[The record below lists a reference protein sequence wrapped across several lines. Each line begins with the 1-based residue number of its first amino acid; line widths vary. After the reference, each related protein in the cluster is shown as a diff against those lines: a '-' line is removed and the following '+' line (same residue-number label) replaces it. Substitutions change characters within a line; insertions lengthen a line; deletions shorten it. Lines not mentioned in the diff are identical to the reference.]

1 MYNALSRAS
10 VVIQLQQDVEQYEA
24 TVVSTNGVI
33 LQPYDTSTTLIGSV
47 LKNKE
52 DITDKIKDIRW
63 TKWNPSADNLIE
75 CPDWNRTH
83 KGSHIIE
90 VSKEDVDSKSI
101 FTFEAYNTKGE
112 LLCTASMSIIDIN
125 DLLVNTEKP
134 LNPYPGQLWI
144 DERTEPATLYVWN
157 GYKWVIVGSVGTVVK
172 NLLRNTAFL
181 FNTDFWD
188 IVGDTR
194 LSFAPYGVDY
204 LGHRFLKM
212 ASGVLTD
219 ERRGISQTTE
229 DIIGTGAEYSFQ
241 MLYYSKEDTQTY
253 SNNIKVNIYSVNSY
267 GDETLITTKTVQA
280 KADIKRLFFVF
291 ETRLDTKDIKV
302 EILGEE
308 GHRYNFFV
316 GEIAL
321 YNTANDYPWTMHPL
335 DLQLYGYTQE
345 ELWNILSNNGK
356 IQGIFTRI
364 NPETGQLEYYINATY
379 IGAGKMKAEYL
390 DAYNLRVLRKDDDI
404 VTLEIT
410 DNGDVNLRVN
420 TLIINSANKTIE
432 DIVSQIY
439 MDQNRIELKVDNYK
453 DELSS
458 KISQTAEEIRL
469 EVKNTKEELESN
481 ISQTAEQIKLE
492 VKNNKDEL
500 ESSITQTA
508 EQIRA
513 EVKDTKDQLESSITQ
528 TASEIRAEVKDIN
541 DGLSST
547 ISQTAEQIRAE
558 VKDVNDNLTSSIT
571 QTASQIRLEVSDMD
585 DRLTSSITQTADSI
599 RSEVSDMD
607 ERLTSSIT
615 QTATD
620 IRSEVKD
627 INDNLTSSIT
637 QTAKDIRS
645 EVSELDKKVSSV
657 TQSADQIKAEVKDLE
672 ENLTSS
678 ITQTA
683 KDIRAEVKDIND
695 NLTSNITQ
703 TAKDIRAE
711 VSDLNNNLTSSITQT
726 AKDIRSE
733 VKDINDN
740 LTSSI
745 TQTAS
750 DIRSEVKD
758 INDNLT
764 SSITQTASD
773 IRSEV
778 SDLDKNLSSKI
789 DQTAK
794 DINLK
799 VADNTKNI
807 SSLIDITAEGVYID
821 SNGSL
826 VDINGEGVTIKA
838 TDITLDASNIHLE
851 GYTTINQGFSIDKE
865 GNMTAKDGKFS
876 GTITSTNIN
885 SSTITGTTVT
895 GGKIIGTV
903 IQNAETNP
911 TFSVSAEGV
920 ITGAAIKGGSIG
932 IGGSKYDAFTVDN
945 DGNCKISKGSIS
957 IGGNF
962 VVGTNGI
969 LTATGANFTGS
980 INAGSSITGTDI
992 NGGTITGTTIK
1003 NTNNTFSIDGNGNIS
1018 GGSITIKDN
1027 FKVTSDGKL
1036 TAKNASFTGNINS
1049 GSTITGATIKNTS
1062 GTFQVDA
1069 DGNIKGAAITG
1080 SSVSGGTITGATI
1093 QNSSGSFKV
1102 DGNGNVKGA
1111 SISGS
1116 SISGGTITGATIQNS
1131 DGSFKVDANG
1141 NVKGAAISGG
1151 TIKGTA
1157 ISGGSLSIGDGFSV
1171 NTSGVLTAT
1180 GANITGTITSTN
1192 GKIGGYTIGEHK
1204 LTATNVGM
1212 CSNSNVEWAF
1222 WAGAN
1227 AGADAPFHVGHNG
1240 YLYASNA
1247 TITGNITATSGSF
1260 TGTITARQ
1268 GEIGGFTIN
1277 ETTLKGTNVG
1287 LCSSTG
1293 EWAFWAGA
1301 STGGASAF
1309 HVGHDGKLYSSSANI
1324 SGSISGSTITASS
1337 FSDPN
1342 NFFVVDSDG
1351 TVTAQSINIKGE
1363 VSAETF
1369 VGEYL
1374 AIPWYSKTL
1383 TKNMTCYIR
1392 ANYTY
1397 PINENNEIDVNQ
1409 ILEDG
1414 IYASFDDLQ
1423 DYVPRNLNG
1432 YTLTVNF
1439 ESDITDQL
1447 NIDNFNNGTVRIA
1460 FNGHTLKGNIR
1471 AIGRSLEILIYGNK
1485 PGSTKG
1491 STRGKIVPGK
1501 NGYLYNN
1508 YTYCIVGDKCRITVY
1523 DIDLYAGTTATSSNI
1538 IGNNGI
1544 CCTNGAVGYLSAIK
1558 AINEPYALVRSH
1570 SVSHVYVES
1579 SSGRSK
1585 DCTFQAISGSIM
1597 HLNDTTQAGTTG
1609 SKGTTY
1615 TKDNAKIF
1623 ADGVKYDNNTPVVD
1637 PTPVE
1642 PPKNNTITVT
1652 KTIKSTAGRSWRTS
1666 GDNPNSWSTESI
1678 VRQGQWTT
1686 GYGKNKGY
1694 WFFGNDIYN
1703 ILQNNKNTVTSMTI
1717 KITRNSGGAN
1727 AAVDHY
1733 LRAHTISSKPNG
1745 APSDYLGTS
1754 TLNKK
1759 FSLAVGNSTTLS
1771 LSSTEIANL
1780 KSSKAKGFGLYN
1792 SNFTTGKNGPYSC
1805 CSSSCT
1811 VTIKYKTTES

>member
-52 DITDKIKDIRW
+52 DITNKIKDIRW

-75 CPDWNRTH
+75 CPEWNRTH

-112 LLCTASMSIIDIN
+112 LLCTASISIIDIN

-181 FNTDFWD
+181 FNTDYWD

-229 DIIGTGAEYSFQ
+229 DIIGTGSEYSFQ

-469 EVKNTKEELESN
+469 EVKNTKEDLESN

-508 EQIRA
+508 EQIRS

-547 ISQTAEQIRAE
+547 ISQTAEEIRAE
-558 VKDVNDNLTSSIT
+558 VKDVNDNLTSTIT
-571 QTASQIRLEVSDMD
+571 QTASQIRAEVSDMD
-585 DRLTSSITQTADSI
+585 DRLTSSITQTAESI

-750 DIRSEVKD
+750 DIRSEV
-758 INDNLT
+758 
-764 SSITQTASD
+764 
-773 IRSEV
+773 

-838 TDITLDASNIHLE
+838 TDVTLDASNIHLE

-876 GTITSTNIN
+876 GTITSTNIS

-945 DGNCKISKGSIS
+945 NGNCNITKGSIS

-980 INAGSSITGTDI
+980 INAGSSITGASI
-992 NGGTITGTTIK
+992 SGGTI
-1003 NTNNTFSIDGNGNIS
+1003 SIGNGNFVVDKDGILTAKGAKIDGVMDATTGYIAGFKIS
-1018 GGSITIKDN
+1018 DNTLTATNVGINSSSSSSAIAFWAGSDTAGSAPFRVSN
-1027 FKVTSDGKL
+1027 SGKL
-1036 TAKNASFTGNINS
+1036 TANNVSITGGTLDINNGNFHVDSNGVLTAKSGNFHGDITS
-1049 GSTITGATIKNTS
+1049 GSTITGATI
-1062 GTFQVDA
+1062 
-1069 DGNIKGAAITG
+1069 
-1080 SSVSGGTITGATI
+1080 
-1093 QNSSGSFKV
+1093 
-1102 DGNGNVKGA
+1102 
-1111 SISGS
+1111 
-1116 SISGGTITGATIQNS
+1116 
-1131 DGSFKVDANG
+1131 
-1141 NVKGAAISGG
+1141 
-1151 TIKGTA
+1151 
-1157 ISGGSLSIGDGFSV
+1157 SGGSLSIGDNFTV
-1171 NTSGVLTAT
+1171 DTSGVLTAKGANISGT
-1180 GANITGTITSTN
+1180 ITANNGTIGGYTIDSYTLKGDDVGMSSNSAYAFWAGSSTDKDAPFKVGHNGWLYASNANITGTISATK
-1192 GKIGGYTIGEHK
+1192 GKIGGYTIGDYI
-1204 LTATNVGM
+1204 LSGSTVGM
-1212 CSNSNVEWAF
+1212 CSNVNVEWAF
-1222 WAGAN
+1222 WAGADN
-1227 AGADAPFHVGHNG
+1227 GSNAPFHVGHNG
-1240 YLYASNA
+1240 KMYA
-1247 TITGNITATSGSF
+1247 T
-1260 TGTITARQ
+1260 
-1268 GEIGGFTIN
+1268 
-1277 ETTLKGTNVG
+1277 
-1287 LCSSTG
+1287 
-1293 EWAFWAGA
+1293 
-1301 STGGASAF
+1301 
-1309 HVGHDGKLYSSSANI
+1309 DANI
-1324 SGSISGSTITASS
+1324 SGIMTSSEIIGSVFRNDDSS
-1337 FSDPN
+1337 FTVKPN
-1342 NFFVVDSDG
+1342 GDIIGASVTSVNKNNEG
-1351 TVTAQSINIKGE
+1351 TVVGYASYSPEGMEIYATNADKPTAYFTTAGSYVDDLKVDELSYYPMVRQANRNNVPSTFY
-1363 VSAETF
+1363 VSDQAT
-1369 VGEYL
+1369 GDG
-1374 AIPWYSKTL
+1374 SG
-1383 TKNMTCYIR
+1383 R
-1392 ANYTY
+1392 
-1397 PINENNEIDVNQ
+1397 NENNYCDSIQDIIQSIWTDYGQVLCKNITIVVKSGSKITDDISIRGFGGWSDLTIKWEYNTQ
-1409 ILEDG
+1409 FWGTILVADNT
-1414 IYASFDDLQ
+1414 I
-1423 DYVPRNLNG
+1423 R
-1432 YTLTVNF
+1432 VNF
-1439 ESDITDQL
+1439 IGQTDGTDITFDPKTDLTEMRRRARFYTTPGQNGINVRNAYFSIQNFVALCNRSSGYDESYFISYNYGARGYVTCMDINNYKYAIYSGRGSTAGITNCCGDVKYYYYGAGGGIIVSGRRVPACSSGALTGESDGMVFFHTNYSPIMYTSMYKY
-1447 NIDNFNNGTVRIA
+1447 GTYSYK
-1460 FNGHTLKGNIR
+1460 NSSGNT
-1471 AIGRSLEILIYGNK
+1471 GD
-1485 PGSTKG
+1485 GST
-1491 STRGKIVPGK
+1491 GKVPVTK
-1501 NGYLYNN
+1501 
-1508 YTYCIVGDKCRITVY
+1508 
-1523 DIDLYAGTTATSSNI
+1523 
-1538 IGNNGI
+1538 
-1544 CCTNGAVGYLSAIK
+1544 
-1558 AINEPYALVRSH
+1558 
-1570 SVSHVYVES
+1570 
-1579 SSGRSK
+1579 
-1585 DCTFQAISGSIM
+1585 
-1597 HLNDTTQAGTTG
+1597 
-1609 SKGTTY
+1609 TTY
-1615 TKDNAKIF
+1615 TKTIALTNLRTTVSGSGATTSGKSGITGQGKWGSYKLHTGHATIPSSILNTLKAGNCTINNAWLIVTRQNTVHGYTGEVPYPVIDLGGARQSASGYKI
-1623 ADGVKYDNNTPVVD
+1623 AQGS
-1637 PTPVE
+1637 
-1642 PPKNNTITVT
+1642 T
-1652 KTIKSTAGRSWRTS
+1652 KTIPL
-1666 GDNPNSWSTESI
+1666 N
-1678 VRQGQWTT
+1678 
-1686 GYGKNKGY
+1686 
-1694 WFFGNDIYN
+1694 NDI
-1703 ILQNNKNTVTSMTI
+1703 KS
-1717 KITRNSGGAN
+1717 A
-1727 AAVDHY
+1727 
-1733 LRAHTISSKPNG
+1733 
-1745 APSDYLGTS
+1745 
-1754 TLNKK
+1754 
-1759 FSLAVGNSTTLS
+1759 
-1771 LSSTEIANL
+1771 L
-1780 KSSKAKGFGLYN
+1780 KSGASDLKFVGEG
-1792 SNFTTGKNGPYSC
+1792 YSQYMF
-1805 CSSSCT
+1805 CSS
-1811 VTIKYKTTES
+1811 VKLKVNYTITG

>member
-75 CPDWNRTH
+75 CPEWNRTH

-112 LLCTASMSIIDIN
+112 LLCTSSISIIDIN

-181 FNTDFWD
+181 FNTDYWD

-469 EVKNTKEELESN
+469 EVKNTKEDLESN
-481 ISQTAEQIKLE
+481 ISQTAEQIRLE

-547 ISQTAEQIRAE
+547 ISQTAEEIRAE
-558 VKDVNDNLTSSIT
+558 VKDVNDNLTSTIT
-571 QTASQIRLEVSDMD
+571 QTASQIRAEVSDMD

-695 NLTSNITQ
+695 NLTSSITQ

-745 TQTAS
+745 TQTAK

-807 SSLIDITAEGVYID
+807 SSLISITADGIYLD

-980 INAGSSITGTDI
+980 INAGSSITGTNI
-992 NGGTITGTTIK
+992 SGGTITGTTIK
-1003 NTNNTFSIDGNGNIS
+1003 NTNNTFSIDDNGNIS
-1018 GGSITIKDN
+1018 GGSITIGDN
-1027 FKVTSDGKL
+1027 FKVTNDGKL

-1069 DGNIKGAAITG
+1069 NGNIKGAAITG
-1080 SSVSGGTITGATI
+1080 SSVSGGSITGT
-1093 QNSSGSFKV
+1093 
-1102 DGNGNVKGA
+1102 
-1111 SISGS
+1111 
-1116 SISGGTITGATIQNS
+1116 T
-1131 DGSFKVDANG
+1131 
-1141 NVKGAAISGG
+1141 
-1151 TIKGTA
+1151 

-1227 AGADAPFHVGHNG
+1227 SGVDAPFHVGHNG

-1260 TGTITARQ
+1260 TGTITAKQ
-1268 GEIGGFTIN
+1268 GGIGGFTIN

-1523 DIDLYAGTTATSSNI
+1523 DIDLYAGTTATSSDI

-1642 PPKNNTITVT
+1642 PPKSNTITVT

-1666 GDNPNSWSTESI
+1666 GDYPNTWSTESI

-1759 FSLAVGNSTTLS
+1759 FSLAVGSSITLT

>member
-24 TVVSTNGVI
+24 AVVSTNGVI

-47 LKNKE
+47 LKNKK

-63 TKWNPSADNLIE
+63 TKWNPSEDNLIE

-83 KGSHIIE
+83 NGSHIIE

-112 LLCTASMSIIDIN
+112 LLCTASISIIDIN

-134 LNPYPGQLWI
+134 SNPYPGQLWI
-144 DERTEPATLYVWN
+144 DEETEPATLYVWN
-157 GYKWVIVGSVGTVVK
+157 GYKWVIVGSIGTVVK
-172 NLLRNTAFL
+172 NLLRNTSFL
-181 FNTDFWD
+181 FNTDFWG

-212 ASGVLTD
+212 ASDVLTD

-253 SNNIKVNIYSVNSY
+253 SNNIKVNVYSVNSH
-267 GDETLITTKTVQA
+267 GDEALITTKTVQA

-291 ETRLDTKDIKV
+291 KTRLDTKDIKV

-345 ELWNILSNNGK
+345 KLWNILSNNGK
-356 IQGIFTRI
+356 IQGIFTRT
-364 NPETGQLEYYINATY
+364 NPETGQLEYYINASY

-404 VTLEIT
+404 TTLEIT
-410 DNGDVNLRVN
+410 ENGDVNLRVN
-420 TLIINSANKTIE
+420 TLVINSANKTIE

-439 MDQNRIELKVDNYK
+439 VDQGKIELKVDNYK
-453 DELSS
+453 EELSS
-458 KISQTAEEIRL
+458 SITQTAAEIRL

-481 ISQTAEQIKLE
+481 ISQTAKEIRSEVKNNKEELESSISQTAKDIRLE
-492 VKNNKDEL
+492 VKNNKEEL
-500 ESSITQTA
+500 E
-508 EQIRA
+508 
-513 EVKDTKDQLESSITQ
+513 
-528 TASEIRAEVKDIN
+528 
-541 DGLSST
+541 
-547 ISQTAEQIRAE
+547 
-558 VKDVNDNLTSSIT
+558 
-571 QTASQIRLEVSDMD
+571 
-585 DRLTSSITQTADSI
+585 
-599 RSEVSDMD
+599 
-607 ERLTSSIT
+607 
-615 QTATD
+615 
-620 IRSEVKD
+620 
-627 INDNLTSSIT
+627 SSIT
-637 QTAKDIRS
+637 QTAKDIR
-645 EVSELDKKVSSV
+645 L
-657 TQSADQIKAEVKDLE
+657 EVKNAKEELE
-672 ENLTSS
+672 
-678 ITQTA
+678 
-683 KDIRAEVKDIND
+683 
-695 NLTSNITQ
+695 SNITQ
-703 TAKDIRAE
+703 TAKDIRLE
-711 VSDLNNNLTSSITQT
+711 VKNTKEELESNITQT
-726 AKDIRSE
+726 AKE
-733 VKDINDN
+733 
-740 LTSSI
+740 
-745 TQTAS
+745 
-750 DIRSEVKD
+750 
-758 INDNLT
+758 
-764 SSITQTASD
+764 
-773 IRSEV
+773 
-778 SDLDKNLSSKI
+778 
-789 DQTAK
+789 
-794 DINLK
+794 INLK
-799 VADNTKNI
+799 VSDNANNI
-807 SSLIDITAEGVYID
+807 SSLIGITADGVYLD

-826 VDINGEGVTIKA
+826 VDINGKGVTIKT
-838 TDITLDASNIHLE
+838 TDITLDASSIHLE

-876 GTITSTNIN
+876 GTITGSTIEGGSIGIGGTEYDAFIVDSDGNCKITKGSITIGDKFSVGTDGVLTATDAHFTGSIDAG
-885 SSTITGTTVT
+885 SSITGTDISGGTITGTTIRNESSTFFIDENGNISGGSITIGNNFKVT
-895 GGKIIGTV
+895 SDGKLTAKSANFTGNINSGSTITGST
-903 IQNAETNP
+903 IKNASN
-911 TFSVSAEGV
+911 TFSISEDG
-920 ITGAAIKGGSIG
+920 AIKGGSIG

-945 DGNCKISKGSIS
+945 NGNCKITKGSIS

-980 INAGSSITGTDI
+980 INAGSSITGTNI
-992 NGGTITGTTIK
+992 SGGTITGTTIK
-1003 NTNNTFSIDGNGNIS
+1003 NTNNTFSIDDNGHIS
-1018 GGSITIKDN
+1018 GGSITIGDN

-1036 TAKNASFTGNINS
+1036 TAKSASFTGNINS
-1049 GSTITGATIKNTS
+1049 GSTITGATIKNSS

-1069 DGNIKGAAITG
+1069 NGNIKGAAITG
-1080 SSVSGGTITGATI
+1080 SSISGTSVSGGTITGATI

-1102 DGNGNVKGA
+1102 D
-1111 SISGS
+1111 
-1116 SISGGTITGATIQNS
+1116 
-1131 DGSFKVDANG
+1131 ANG
-1141 NVKGAAISGG
+1141 NVKGAAISGSSVSGG
-1151 TIKGTA
+1151 TITGTT
-1157 ISGGSLSIGDGFSV
+1157 ISGGSLSIGDNFSV
-1171 NTSGVLTAT
+1171 NTSGVLTAKE
-1180 GANITGTITSTN
+1180 ANITGTITSTDGN
-1192 GKIGGYTIGEHK
+1192 IGGYTIGEHK

-1212 CSNSNVEWAF
+1212 CSNSSVEWAF

-1227 AGADAPFHVGHNG
+1227 AGADAPFHVGHDG
-1240 YLYASNA
+1240 SLYATKA
-1247 TITGNITATSGSF
+1247 TITGDITATSGSF
-1260 TGTITARQ
+1260 TGTITAEQ
-1268 GEIGGFTIN
+1268 GEIGGFTIGQ
-1277 ETTLKGTNVG
+1277 TTLKGTNVG

-1301 STGGASAF
+1301 STGGDSAF

-1324 SGSISGSTITASS
+1324 SGTISSSTITASS

-1342 NFFVVDSDG
+1342 NFFIVDSDG
-1351 TVTAQSINIKGE
+1351 TVTAQSINIEGE
-1363 VSAETF
+1363 VSAEKV

-1374 AIPWYSKTL
+1374 AIPWYSKSL
-1383 TKNMTCYIR
+1383 TKNVTCYIR
-1392 ANYTY
+1392 PDYTY
-1397 PINENNEIDVNQ
+1397 PEDENK

-1414 IYASFDDLQ
+1414 IFTSFDDLQ
-1423 DYVPRNLNG
+1423 DYMPRNLNG

-1439 ESDITDQL
+1439 ESDVTDQL
-1447 NIDNFNNGTVRIA
+1447 NIDNFCNGTVRIA
-1460 FNGHTLKGNIR
+1460 FNGNTLKGNIR

-1523 DIDLYAGTTATSSNI
+1523 DIDLYSGTTATSSDM

-1544 CCTNGAVGYLSAIK
+1544 CCTNGAIGYLSAIK
-1558 AINEPYALVRSH
+1558 AINEPYALVRCH

-1623 ADGVKYDNNTPVVD
+1623 ADGVKYDSGSAPIVD

-1642 PPKNNTITVT
+1642 PPKNDTITVT
-1652 KTIKSTAGRSWRTS
+1652 KTIKSTAGRTWRTS
-1666 GDNPNSWSTESI
+1666 GNYANSWSTESI

-1686 GYGKNKGY
+1686 GNGKNKGY

-1703 ILQNNKNTVTSMTI
+1703 ILQNSNNTVTSMTV
-1717 KITRNSGGAN
+1717 KITRNSGGVN
-1727 AAVDHY
+1727 AAVTHY
-1733 LRAHTISSKPNG
+1733 LRAHTISSKPSG
-1745 APSDYLGTS
+1745 SPSDYLGTS

-1759 FSLAVGNSTTLS
+1759 FSLAVGNSITLT
-1771 LSSTEIANL
+1771 LSSTEISNL

-1792 SNFTTGKNGPYSC
+1792 SDFTTGKNGSYSC